1 MKQAFPTDAR
11 ISPPVD
17 LAPACARAWERIVN
31 SLPADY
37 FRPSDEQILR
47 AYVEADH
54 FRSMAYEELQRDGMF
69 LVTERGS
76 KYAHPAHS
84 MMLQQASCM
93 ATLATK
99 LRLCP
104 SARIA
109 KGEKAP
115 KGQAGH
121 RPWSDAKVA

>member
-1 MKQAFPTDAR
+1 M
-11 ISPPVD
+11 
-17 LAPACARAWERIVN
+17 N

-47 AYVEADH
+47 AYVEADE
-54 FRSMAYEELQRDGMF
+54 FRAMALAELRRDGMF
-69 LVTERGS
+69 LVTDKGT

-104 SARIA
+104 SARLA
-109 KGEKAP
+109 KGLKEQ
-115 KGQAGH
+115 KGVSGK
-121 RPWSDAKVA
+121 RPWEDASVA

>member
-1 MKQAFPTDAR
+1 MD
-11 ISPPVD
+11 
-17 LAPACARAWERIVN
+17 

-37 FRPSDEQILR
+37 FRPSDAQVLR
-47 AYVEADH
+47 AYVEADYY
-54 FRSMAYEELQRDGMF
+54 RMMAAEELERDGLF
-69 LVTERGS
+69 LVSPKGT

-93 ATLATK
+93 ASLATK

-109 KGEKAP
+109 KGEKSP
-115 KGQAGH
+115 KGQVGQ
-121 RPWSDAKVA
+121 RPWGEPKVA